1 MKSKS
6 TQPYKEYY
14 KEFDNLLTE
23 ILFDSRWAFIDENG
37 DEDGTSEMNRPLS
50 DEEVLK
56 VKKDAW
62 FSVGCDVSYSP
73 VKGIFSIF
81 SKNTSYLNNIVLE
94 SGDPRKFAIY
104 VVEILYRLRYKKYSD
119 IVTDKKRS
127 TIIDMTTFDIKY
139 IQKVFKIMVRYRK
152 DYLNGAG
159 GGGSVILSI
168 YDTFAATVSAKSR
181 NQNIHTLVCEN
192 LTYLHKI
199 ISESERKTK

>member
-1 MKSKS
+1 MRLKS

-37 DEDGTSEMNRPLS
+37 EEDGTSEMNRPLS

-81 SKNTSYLNNIVLE
+81 SKNTSYLNDIVIE
-94 SGDPRKFAIY
+94 SEDPKNFVIC

-127 TIIDMTTFDIKY
+127 TIIDMTPFDIKY
-139 IQKVFKIMVRYRK
+139 IHKVFKIMIRYRK
-152 DYLNGAG
+152 DYLNRLEG
-159 GGGSVILSI
+159 GDIISSI
-168 YDTFAATVSAKSR
+168 YDTFAATVSAKSNNR
-181 NQNIHTLVCEN
+181 NIHSLVCEN